1 MKTRIKA
8 LLGLIE
14 DEEEKL
20 QQACQKDANHA
31 FATVKQNTSLSS
43 LGLNRVIV
51 NALERV
57 KIHNLRDLAP
67 NMYNLVAIP
76 NIGPSRAETI
86 KAAFE
91 ESIKVAAHKSC
102 HTLQMV
108 EMTRKHV
115 IFRVSL
121 TATVNLLLSKRDAL
135 KRQADDY
142 YADPEMYYESS
153 AYREELNQSKG
164 RIINE
169 AAYFIE
175 EVRTIRKNA
184 LTGQLAFAPH
194 RLTEKTCKSSLQ
206 MNGGKLPSVST
217 LSTLGKSKFV
227 VARSAANKKHTG
239 YSADATPSRPYPRT
253 DKTTLAWSR
262 RVSSA
267 SGAAFRKSVS
277 ELRSFRTSISLP
289 MSTSGA
295 TSPWQRCPCTTAT
308 HSR

>member
-1 MKTRIKA
+1 MTLTGLRGRIGDWYRQAIFWIKATRLNMSVLFLGLRLWWVKTRIKA
-8 LLGLIE
+8 LLSLIE
-14 DEEEKL
+14 DAEEKL
-20 QQACQKDANHA
+20 HQACQNDANHA

-43 LGLNRVIV
+43 LGLSRVIV

-57 KIHNLRDLAP
+57 KIHNLWDLAP

-115 IFRVSL
+115 VFRVSL
-121 TATVNLLLSKRDAL
+121 TTTVNHLLSKLDTL

-142 YADPEMYYESS
+142 YADPETYYESS

-164 RIINE
+164 RIINDTGS
-169 AAYFIE
+169 FIE
-175 EVRTIRKNA
+175 EVRAIRKNA

-194 RLTEKTCKSSLQ
+194 RLTEKNLQ
-206 MNGGKLPSVST
+206 ELAADEWRKIT
-217 LSTLGKSKFV
+217 LSFDVKYFGQIEIRGGSI
-227 VARSAANKKHTG
+227 RS
-239 YSADATPSRPYPRT
+239 
-253 DKTTLAWSR
+253 
-262 RVSSA
+262 
-267 SGAAFRKSVS
+267 
-277 ELRSFRTSISLP
+277 
-289 MSTSGA
+289 
-295 TSPWQRCPCTTAT
+295 
-308 HSR
+308 